1 MQDLEERTQVM
12 ELIQALTDEQVRY
25 ILRIIQ
31 ALPHQEQSEPRCNLR
46 GRFSHY
52 ANPELRAREKE
63 AWGLAAGEKHGLC

>member
-12 ELIQALTDEQVRY
+12 EL
-25 ILRIIQ
+25 IQ